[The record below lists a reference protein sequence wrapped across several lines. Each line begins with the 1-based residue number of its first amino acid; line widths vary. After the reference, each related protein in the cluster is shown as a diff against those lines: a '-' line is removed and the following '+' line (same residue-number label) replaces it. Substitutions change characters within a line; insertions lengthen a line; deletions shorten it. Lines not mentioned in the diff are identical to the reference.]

1 MRSVFTA
8 LTVFVA
14 TMILAPT
21 VIVARLL
28 GLGERVPQWAMRT
41 WAQLICAA
49 GGARLVVHHPENML
63 RGRGCVYAS
72 NHVSWFDVFAVASVL
87 PRYTF
92 IAKSELRRIPVFGWG
107 AESAGVVFLARENR
121 KAAFESYHG
130 AAAEVA
136 KGRSVVVCPE
146 GTRGYEYALRP
157 FKKGPFVLAIAAG
170 APVVPVVV
178 YGAREV
184 MRKGSFRVRP
194 GTVHIHFLEAVETA
208 GFDYSRRHEVMQ
220 AVFDRM
226 AACLRAEYGIG
237 TTAKAIAEGSAEP
250 MMEPAAEPT
259 AEPTV
264 EPTVER
270 TA

>member
-1 MRSVFTA
+1 MRSVITA
-8 LTVFVA
+8 LTVLVA
-14 TMILAPT
+14 TLILAPT

-28 GLGERVPQWAMRT
+28 GLGERVPQWAMRS
-41 WAQLICAA
+41 WARTICAA

-63 RGRGCVYAS
+63 SGRGCVYAS

-92 IAKSELRRIPVFGWG
+92 IAKSELRRIPLFGWG

-136 KGRSVVVCPE
+136 RGRSVVVCPE
-146 GTRGYEYALRP
+146 GTRGHEYSLRP
-157 FKKGPFVLAIAAG
+157 FKKGPFVLAIAAK
-170 APVVPVVV
+170 APVVPVLV

-184 MRKGSFRVRP
+184 MPKGSFRVRA
-194 GTVHIHFLEAVETA
+194 GTVHIHFLEAVETE
-208 GFDYSRRHEVMQ
+208 GLDYDRRQDVMQ
-220 AVFDRM
+220 EVWDRM
-226 AACLRAEYGIG
+226 ADCLRREYGIRSQG
-237 TTAKAIAEGSAEP
+237 QAVVDAGV
-250 MMEPAAEPT
+250 EPA
-259 AEPTV
+259 
-264 EPTVER
+264 VER

>member
-1 MRSVFTA
+1 MRTVLTA
-8 LTVFVA
+8 VTVFVA

-41 WAQLICAA
+41 WAQTICAA
-49 GGARLVVHHPENML
+49 GGARLVVHGAENML
-63 RGRGCVYAS
+63 TGRGCVFAT
-72 NHVSWFDVFAVASVL
+72 NHVSWFDVFAVAAVI

-146 GTRGYEYALRP
+146 GTRGHEYPLRP
-157 FKKGPFVLAIAAG
+157 FKKGPFVLAIAAK
-170 APVVPVVV
+170 APVVPVLV

-184 MRKGSFRVRP
+184 MPKGSFRVRS
-194 GTVHIHFLEAVETA
+194 GTVHIHFLEAVETV
-208 GFDYSRRHEVMQ
+208 GLDYDRRQEVMQ
-220 AVFDRM
+220 AVWDRM
-226 AACLRAEYGIG
+226 AACLHREYGIASRG
-237 TTAKAIAEGSAEP
+237 QAIVDAG
-250 MMEPAAEPT
+250 
-259 AEPTV
+259 V
-264 EPTVER
+264 EPSAER